1 MIVVNVDLLSAVTGE
16 TTSLNRV
23 VIANVSGGG
32 RRRDYLVRSF
42 RKGYDPVQHGLS
54 GGVNRTGKVLG
65 HPADSVSV
73 LTLLRK
79 SLEEMGY

>member
-23 VIANVSGGG
+23 VIANVGVCGA
-32 RRRDYLVRSF
+32 RRDYKVLSF
-42 RKGYDPVQHGLS
+42 RKGTDPVVTGLHR
-54 GGVNRTGKVLG
+54 GVNRSAHVLN
-65 HPADSVSV
+65 HPSEQVSV

-79 SLEEMGY
+79 ALEEMGY